1 MPIWCNVMKR
11 VCGFA
16 LFFVAV
22 GMILL
27 LLIANEMIGILLICA
42 CLVIGYNLFCC

>member
-1 MPIWCNVMKR
+1 MPIWGNVMKR

-22 GMILL
+22 GMILM
-27 LLIANEMIGILLICA
+27 LLIANEMIGILMICD
-42 CLVIGYNLFCC
+42 CLVI